1 MTDGMGV
8 MQGWNDFFV
17 AEAGAAAALAGL
29 LFVAVSINLKRI
41 LMFPHLPARAIE
53 ALVALVSVL
62 AVSTWALVPGQPAMA
77 YGLEIGG
84 TGLLVWLAQT
94 VALRMTFSSARKYPR
109 LALRVILCQ
118 LAAIPFA
125 VAGLLLCLGAPGA
138 LYWTVPGTLF
148 SFACGLFD
156 TWVLLVEIQR

>member
-1 MTDGMGV
+1 MTDGAGV
-8 MQGWNDFFV
+8 MQGWNDFFM

-41 LMFPHLPARAIE
+41 LKFPHLPARAVE

-62 AVSTWALVPGQPAMA
+62 AVSTWALVPGQPPMA

-84 TGLLVWLAQT
+84 TGLAVWIAQT
-94 VALRMTFSSARKYPR
+94 ATLWTTFESSRKYPR
-109 LALRVILCQ
+109 LGLRVAMCQ
-118 LAAIPFA
+118 LSAIPFV
-125 VAGLLLCLGAPGA
+125 VAGLLLCLGRPGA

-148 SFACGLFD
+148 SFACGLYD